1 MKRKRKIAYIGK
13 QKLMWVTVND
23 GGEHIPPRIFNLVED
38 HDKEVLKTRKIKPE
52 LEN

>member
-1 MKRKRKIAYIGK
+1 
-13 QKLMWVTVND
+13 MWVTVND